1 MTLFNQRHLTPQS
14 FTGEIWTQSGVNR
27 EIIVSPPTSIQT
39 ISGEYWQQIFSSC
52 SNNIG
57 QTNASGC
64 QYSAQF
70 KQYWARPIFF
80 QYSENFQKPK
90 TRSKGPFEK
99 LQFNKNSVKI
109 QNPPIFVSVLHNALG
124 AHFPFID
131 IDLST
136 PRDVNFLLLKLFL
149 FHLLSK
155 RKRRVDSW

>member
-1 MTLFNQRHLTPQS
+1 MMTLFNQRHPTPQS
-14 FTGEIWTQSGVNR
+14 FTGEIWTQSREHR

-80 QYSENFQKPK
+80 QYSENFWKPK
-90 TRSKGPFEK
+90 TRSKGPLWEAAV
-99 LQFNKNSVKI
+99 QQNSVKI
-109 QNPPIFVSVLHNALG
+109 QNPPIFVSVVHNALG

-136 PRDVNFLLLKLFL
+136 PGDFWSCFFWSFFEKE
-149 FHLLSK
+149 K
-155 RKRRVDSW
+155 EE

>member
-14 FTGEIWTQSGVNR
+14 FTGEIWTQSGEHR

-57 QTNASGC
+57 QTNASCC

-80 QYSENFQKPK
+80 QYSEYFQKPK
-90 TRSKGPFEK
+90 SLQGAIKQNFFEK
-99 LQFNKNSVKI
+99 LQSTNICLGSP
-109 QNPPIFVSVLHNALG
+109 QNALG
-124 AHFPFID
+124 AHLPFID

-136 PRDVNFLLLKLFL
+136 PGNGDSLLLKLFL
-149 FHLLSK
+149 SIFSQK
-155 RKRRVDSW
+155 EKRRVDTWP